1 MKKTIKATLFA
12 LMSVFMVF
20 GAKVSADTISIV
32 SDTAYAPFEFK
43 DSDQVYKGIDVD
55 IIQEVAKRAGWD
67 YKMTFPG
74 FDAAVNAVQSGQ
86 ADALMAGTTVTEARK
101 KVFTFSDTYYDTSIV
116 IYTKKGTKISKYS
129 QLKGKTVGVKNGTA
143 AQSFLEDNKKKYG
156 YTIKTF
162 DTSDLMN
169 NSLDSGSIDAAMD
182 DEPVVKYAISQGKDY
197 AINMDGESVGSFAFG
212 VKKGSKYEYLIEEF
226 NTALAAMKS
235 DGTYDQIMNKW
246 LGSDATETSAS
257 ATGDASAKA
266 TPKKTTYK
274 IVSDSSFAP
283 FEYQNSSNKYT
294 GFDMELIK
302 AIAKQQ
308 GFNITISNPGFD
320 AALNAVQ
327 SGQADGVI
335 AGMTITDARKDIFTF
350 SDPYYTSNIILAVKK
365 GSSIKSYENLKGKTV
380 GAKNGTAS
388 YTWLEENANKY
399 GFEVRAFDE
408 ASSMYDSLNSGS
420 IDALMDDEAVLA
432 YAIKQGRNFE
442 TPIKGEASGDV
453 GFAVKKGTNAE
464 LIEMFNNGLAAL
476 KKNGQYDKLV
486 KKYLTTTDSSSS
498 SSSTSSTVDETS
510 VWGLLKNN
518 YKQLLQGLWTT
529 ISLTLISFAIAMVIG
544 IFFGMLSVAP
554 NSILRAIA
562 AIFVDVVRGIPLMIV
577 AAFIFWGIP
586 NLIEQLTG
594 HQSPINDFVAATI
607 ALSLN
612 AGAYIAEIVRGG
624 IEAVPKGQ
632 MEASRSLGIS
642 YGKTMRKVILPQA
655 VRLMLPNFINQFVIS
670 LKDTTIVSAIGLVE
684 LFQTGKIII
693 ARNYQSFRR
702 YAILAVIY
710 LVMITLLT
718 RLAKRLEKRLN

>member
-632 MEASRSLGIS
+632 M
-642 YGKTMRKVILPQA
+642 
-655 VRLMLPNFINQFVIS
+655 
-670 LKDTTIVSAIGLVE
+670 
-684 LFQTGKIII
+684 
-693 ARNYQSFRR
+693 
-702 YAILAVIY
+702 
-710 LVMITLLT
+710 
-718 RLAKRLEKRLN
+718 

>member
-632 MEASRSLGIS
+632 MEASCSLGIS

-693 ARNYQSFRR
+693 ARNYQSFRM